1 MGQRIDVVYTRKLEV
16 EDATAVAKLGYK
28 ALHETGLFGVDYD
41 ESHFY
46 THIKRG
52 LVSPF
57 WQGSIGLFHNETIV
71 GFAFVNVNQLPWA
84 PKRNVATLQ
93 YFYIEPTYQTNENM
107 VRLFDN
113 IENLMKDKQI
123 QSLRI
128 SNRNIDDNSL
138 LNLGFNIEEKIY
150 TKDYEL

>member
-1 MGQRIDVVYTRKLEV
+1 MGQRIDVIQTRQLQV

-41 ESHFY
+41 ETHFY

-57 WQGSIGLFHNETIV
+57 WQGSIGLFHNDVII
-71 GFAFVNVNQLPWA
+71 GFAMVFITQLPWA
-84 PKRNVATLQ
+84 PKRDVATLQ
-93 YFYIEPTYQTNENM
+93 YFYIEPAYQTNDNM
-107 VRLFDN
+107 VRLFGH
-113 IENLMKDKQI
+113 IEEYCTDKGI
-123 QSLRI
+123 TSLKI
-128 SNRNIDDNSL
+128 SNKNIDDNSL

>member
-1 MGQRIDVVYTRKLEV
+1 MGQRVDVIYTRHLTTD
-16 EDATAVAKLGYK
+16 DATAVAKLGYK

-41 ESHFY
+41 ETHFY

-57 WQGSIGLFHNETIV
+57 WQGSLGLMHNEKLI
-71 GFAFVNVNQLPWA
+71 GFAFVHMNQVPWA
-84 PKRNVATLQ
+84 PKRKVATLQ
-93 YFYIEPTYQTNENM
+93 YFYIEPTYQTNDNM
-107 VRLFDN
+107 VKLFDN
-113 IENLMKDKQI
+113 IETYCREKGINN
-123 QSLRI
+123 LRI

>member
-1 MGQRIDVVYTRKLEV
+1 MGQRVDVIYTRALTP

-28 ALHETGLFGVDYD
+28 ALHETGLFSVDYD
-41 ESHFY
+41 EQHFY

-52 LVSPF
+52 LISPF
-57 WQGSIGLFHNETIV
+57 WQGSIGLYHNETLI
-71 GFAFVNVNQLPWA
+71 GFAFVHINQVPWA
-84 PKRNVATLQ
+84 PKRQTATLQ
-93 YFYIEPTYQTNENM
+93 YFYILPSYQNNTNM
-107 VRLFDN
+107 VRLFD
-113 IENLMKDKQI
+113 ELEYHCRDKKI
-123 QSLRI
+123 TNLRI

>member
-1 MGQRIDVVYTRKLEV
+1 MGQRIDVIQTRQLQV

-41 ESHFY
+41 ETHFY

-57 WQGSIGLFHNETIV
+57 WQGSIGLFHNDVII
-71 GFAFVNVNQLPWA
+71 GFAMVFITQLPWA
-84 PKRNVATLQ
+84 PKKNVAKLQ
-93 YFYIEPTYQTNENM
+93 YFYIEPAYQTNDNM
-107 VRLFDN
+107 VRLFGH
-113 IENLMKDKQI
+113 IEEYCTDKGI
-123 QSLRI
+123 TSLTI
-128 SNRNIDDNSL
+128 SNKNIDDSSL
-138 LNLGFNIEEKIY
+138 MNLGFNIEEKIY

>member
-1 MGQRIDVVYTRKLEV
+1 MGQRVDVIYTRQLTT

-41 ESHFY
+41 ETHFY

-57 WQGSIGLFHNETIV
+57 WKGSIGLYHNETLI
-71 GFAFVNVNQLPWA
+71 GFAMVHINQVPWA
-84 PKRNVATLQ
+84 PNRQVATLQ
-93 YFYIEPTYQTNENM
+93 YFYIEPTYQNNTNM
-107 VRLFDN
+107 VRLFD
-113 IENLMKDKQI
+113 ELERYCKDKNI
-123 QSLRI
+123 TNLRI

-138 LNLGFNIEEKIY
+138 SNLGFNTEEIIY